1 MDPDE
6 PNPGGPYPYQ
16 FYWFEGSDPDAFT
29 AYNRADC
36 LSFLEL
42 FHTTFG

>member
-1 MDPDE
+1 MDPGE

-16 FYWFEGSDPDAFT
+16 FYWFEGSDPDTYT

-36 LSFLEL
+36 LRFLEL
-42 FHTTFG
+42 FHTGAL